1 MLTSFGVN
9 AYFVRSKRSLRS
21 KWHDLGLVLCFH
33 HSHTCITFSFDN
45 GRSPPLFVPHLLN
58 PKIEYLYKDRATLH
72 KHLVQ
77 TCRLNLIQLLKA
89 LGVEGDL
96 AVERG
101 EERGDRLLL
110 SERNVWNWHS
120 HKIVI
125 TYCKSIESRS

>member
-1 MLTSFGVN
+1 MLTSFEVN
-9 AYFVRSKRSLRS
+9 AYNVRSKRLLRS

-45 GRSPPLFVPHLLN
+45 GRSPPLFVSYLLN
-58 PKIEYLYKDRATLH
+58 PKVEFLYKYRATLH

-77 TCRLNLIQLLKA
+77 ACRLNLLQLLKA

-101 EERGDRLLL
+101 EEGGDRLLL
-110 SERNVWNWHS
+110 SISFR
-120 HKIVI
+120 
-125 TYCKSIESRS
+125 

>member
-1 MLTSFGVN
+1 M
-9 AYFVRSKRSLRS
+9 
-21 KWHDLGLVLCFH
+21 WHDLGLVLCFH

-58 PKIEYLYKDRATLH
+58 PKVEYLYKYRATLH

-77 TCRLNLIQLLKA
+77 ACRLNLLQLLKA

-110 SERNVWNWHS
+110 FYDRKNH
-120 HKIVI
+120 I
-125 TYCKSIESRS
+125 SR